1 MPKLSFLEVVVLRS
15 MRRGCG
21 RPSETFYGLSE
32 LFGKGLSELETCVHV
47 DAFGN
52 KVGPEELDA
61 KVSLFDCHSTLFT

>member
-1 MPKLSFLEVVVLRS
+1 MSKLSFLEAVVLRS
-15 MRRGCG
+15 MRHGCG

-32 LFGKGLSELETCVHV
+32 LFGKGLSELETCIHV

-61 KVSLFDCHSTLFT
+61 EVSVFDCHSTLFT